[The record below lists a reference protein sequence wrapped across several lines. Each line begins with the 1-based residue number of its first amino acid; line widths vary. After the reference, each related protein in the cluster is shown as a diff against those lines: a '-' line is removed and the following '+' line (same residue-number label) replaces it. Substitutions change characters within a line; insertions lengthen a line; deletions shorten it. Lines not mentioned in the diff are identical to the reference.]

1 MFRIAPVIVAPP
13 THEWGRGVARYELC
27 LRSGPGPGEIA
38 DALMLRTEIATR
50 RRPVRPLHLFVNGID
65 WHVKHPDLLL
75 RPGFWSAVA
84 TGFAIE
90 HWIKGLVR
98 DDVITPDG
106 PLTVMYI
113 PIRVKHVRK
122 LLDEHETWPPLVP
135 GAMLGGWTM

>member
-1 MFRIAPVIVAPP
+1 
-13 THEWGRGVARYELC
+13 VARYELR

-38 DALMLRTEIATR
+38 DALMLRTELLRDGI
-50 RRPVRPLHLFVNGID
+50 PMQPLHLFVNGID
-65 WHVKHPDLLL
+65 WRVKHPDLLL
-75 RPGFWSAVA
+75 RPGFWPAVA
-84 TGFAIE
+84 TVAIE

-135 GAMLGGWTM
+135 GAMLGSWTM

>member
-1 MFRIAPVIVAPP
+1 V
-13 THEWGRGVARYELC
+13 GVARYELC

-38 DALMLRTEIATR
+38 DALILRTELLRDGIL
-50 RRPVRPLHLFVNGID
+50 VQPLHLFVNGID
-65 WHVKHPDLLL
+65 WRVKHPDLLL

-84 TGFAIE
+84 TVAIE

-122 LLDEHETWPPLVP
+122 LLDEHETWPPLVA
-135 GAMLGGWTM
+135 GAMLGSWTM

>member
-1 MFRIAPVIVAPP
+1 M
-13 THEWGRGVARYELC
+13 ARYELR

-38 DALMLRTEIATR
+38 DALMLRTELLRDGI
-50 RRPVRPLHLFVNGID
+50 PMQPLHLFVNGID
-65 WHVKHPDLLL
+65 WRVKHADLLL
-75 RPGFWSAVA
+75 RPGFWPAVA
-84 TGFAIE
+84 TVAIE

-98 DDVITPDG
+98 DDVITTDG

-135 GAMLGGWTM
+135 GAVLGSWKM